1 MNHLVHINS
10 FKYHMYNIIFFF
22 VNAIFIR
29 IIYQH
34 GLLGV
39 ITDDLDEIIKW
50 FLIESIFNPID
61 ILFAVIAVL
70 VLLRTYK
77 NKEYSMI
84 EMRSFRIIFITILI
98 IGAVLLCF
106 LFPIRNEG
114 GSSLT
119 ALLLIIYLP
128 MLFNYCY
135 VECANKLKSEL
146 YDLLK

>member
-1 MNHLVHINS
+1 MNNLAHINS

-29 IIYQH
+29 IIYHH
-34 GLLGV
+34 GLLGE
-39 ITDDLDEIIKW
+39 ITDDLDDIIQW
-50 FLIESIFNPID
+50 FLIV
-61 ILFAVIAVL
+61 VIAVL
-70 VLLRTYK
+70 VLLRAYK

-135 VECANKLKSEL
+135 VECVNKLK
-146 YDLLK
+146 K

>member
-1 MNHLVHINS
+1 MNNLAHINS

-29 IIYQH
+29 IIYHH
-34 GLLGV
+34 GLLGE
-39 ITDDLDEIIKW
+39 ITDDLDDIIQW
-50 FLIESIFNPID
+50 FLIENIFNPID
-61 ILFAVIAVL
+61 VLFVVIAVL
-70 VLLRTYK
+70 VLLRAYK

-135 VECANKLKSEL
+135 VECVNKLK
-146 YDLLK
+146 K

>member
-1 MNHLVHINS
+1 
-10 FKYHMYNIIFFF
+10 
-22 VNAIFIR
+22 
-29 IIYQH
+29 
-34 GLLGV
+34 
-39 ITDDLDEIIKW
+39 
-50 FLIESIFNPID
+50 
-61 ILFAVIAVL
+61 
-70 VLLRTYK
+70 
-77 NKEYSMI
+77 MI

-135 VECANKLKSEL
+135 VECVNKLK
-146 YDLLK
+146 K